1 MENPDTD
8 IALPKL
14 QELARALK
22 RIQIGCLYLLSD
34 DLFEKPRNPAYQD
47 DAMQAFELAIEIVHC
62 PNVRKLIQSMGSH
75 ACWAFARIDDL
86 VGIGGMHILHWLED
100 ADYHRKLPTK
110 KLRDRGA
117 RKEVPHSELG
127 QLAEWLTLI
136 TGAKNEAP
144 YLGITIRNNEVER
157 VGFNP
162 SVDLNHKPK
171 QRLFL
176 ELLISER
183 GTPIVRDEALDM
195 LYPSTP
201 STGAIANLRSALNK
215 SLEPLRVE
223 VDKHN
228 VLVDITRPTTKQSA
242 GRPAKKK
249 TR

>member
-1 MENPDTD
+1 
-8 IALPKL
+8 
-14 QELARALK
+14 LARALK
-22 RIQIGCLYLLSD
+22 RIQIGCLFLLSD
-34 DLFEKPRNPAYQD
+34 DLSEKPRNSAYQD
-47 DAMQAFELAIEIVHC
+47 DAMQAFELAMEIVHC
-62 PNVRKLIQSMGSH
+62 PHVRKLIQSMGSH

-86 VGIGGMHILHWLED
+86 VGIGGMHILNWLDD

-117 RKEVPHSELG
+117 RKEIPHSELG
-127 QLAEWLTLI
+127 QLSEWLTLI
-136 TGAKNEAP
+136 SGAKSEAP

-157 VGFNP
+157 IGFDSP
-162 SVDLNHKPK
+162 VDLNDKPK

-183 GTPIVRDEALDM
+183 GTPIVRDDALDM
-195 LYPSTP
+195 IYSSHPS
-201 STGAIANLRSALNK
+201 SGALANLRSALNK

-228 VLVDITRPTTKQSA
+228 ILVDMGKPTNKQTA
-242 GRPAKKK
+242 GKPAKKK